1 VEERSYGQ
9 EFSDSAFNFN
19 LKGDFDVYRHVLRG
33 VVHLWSSRSSA
44 PKDRKE
50 SADFACGPKWS
61 GCPHQ
66 ADVWHLTGFPGN
78 SNSSKERSMFHAVLL
93 TIIWVGFGMWGIR
106 KLLGQNP
113 TVSKAASRG
122 VASLISRLFGL

>member
-1 VEERSYGQ
+1 
-9 EFSDSAFNFN
+9 
-19 LKGDFDVYRHVLRG
+19 
-33 VVHLWSSRSSA
+33 
-44 PKDRKE
+44 
-50 SADFACGPKWS
+50 
-61 GCPHQ
+61 
-66 ADVWHLTGFPGN
+66 
-78 SNSSKERSMFHAVLL
+78 MFHAVLL